1 VAENSTAE
9 YNPRLIEK
17 KWQKYWE
24 DNKTFATPT
33 HANAKKAYILD
44 MFPYPSG
51 AGLHIGHPVGYTGSD
66 ILARFRRHQGY
77 SVLHPMG
84 YDSFGLPTEQHAL
97 ATGKHPA
104 DVTKQNCTRFT
115 EQLKNLGFAY
125 DWDREIATSDPE
137 YYRWTQW
144 IFLKLYNSWFDA
156 SLQKAR
162 PISEL
167 TIPNAISEQG
177 ELAVQAFQAEHRLAY
192 MNEGLVN
199 WCPALGTVLAN
210 EEVIDGKSERGG
222 HDVIRKPMR
231 QWFLRITA
239 YSERLIDELEGVDW
253 PESIKEQQRHW
264 IGRRNGTNVTF
275 QVDGSDHAITTF
287 TTRPD
292 TLFGVTF
299 VVLAP
304 EHPLVLELTTK
315 EQSAAVEEY
324 REKAARLSDLDRT
337 IENKPKTGV
346 ATGSFV
352 INPITGRKVPLY
364 VGDYVLMGFGT
375 GAVMGVPSH
384 DERDF
389 VFAKQYAVPVVP
401 VIKPSADAK
410 TIEATLAGDL
420 CWPGDG
426 TMIAHTAATDGNF
439 SVEGKTNEEAK
450 SLITAWLTRNSCGEA
465 ITTYRIRDWLFSRQR
480 YWGEPF
486 PIIHWEDGTVSCE
499 DESTLPLALPP
510 TNDFKPAET
519 GESPLARIDSW
530 VNVTCPTSGK
540 KGKRETN
547 TMPQWAGSCWYYLR
561 FIDPH
566 NASRFCD
573 DALEKEWMPVDFYIG
588 GAEHAVLHLLY
599 ARFWHKLLFDL
610 GFVSTKEPFQRL
622 FNQGMLV
629 SHAFKDSR
637 GALIPVDLVEEN
649 ADGVPV
655 KIDSG
660 EKVERIIAKM
670 SKSLKNV
677 VNPEDITDQYG
688 SDTLRVF
695 LMFMAPLEAIKP
707 WSSEAIVGCYR
718 FLKRSWALIVDD
730 RTGELKATN
739 SENDIEITKALH
751 KAIKK
756 VTIDTDAIRFN
767 TAISGLMEFLNDVSG
782 KTISVATAKAYAIL
796 LSPFAPHIAEELWS
810 KLGGAQSIAQEPW
823 PIFDDAYLV
832 QTTATVVIQIAGKR
846 RAEIQTEIT
855 ASDDEIK
862 ALVLKAMADSAYAVT
877 ANDKFIVVRDRATNQ
892 PKLANVIPG
901 KA

>member
-1 VAENSTAE
+1 VSE

-17 KWQKYWE
+17 KWQQYWE
-24 DNKTFATPT
+24 DNKTFATPI
-33 HANAKKAYILD
+33 NASGKKAYILD

-84 YDSFGLPTEQHAL
+84 YDSFGLPAEQHAL

-125 DWDREIATSDPE
+125 DWDREVATSDPS

-144 IFLKLYNSWFDA
+144 IFLQLYNSWFDPE
-156 SLQKAR
+156 LQKAR

-167 TIPNAISEQG
+167 VIPEDIQKRG
-177 ELAVQAFQAEHRLAY
+177 EMDVQSFQAEHRLAF
-192 MNEGLVN
+192 MSEGLVN

-239 YSERLIDELEGVDW
+239 YSERLINELDDLDW
-253 PESIKEQQRHW
+253 PESIKDQQRHW
-264 IGRRNGTNVTF
+264 IGRRYGTNVDFT
-275 QVDGSDHAITTF
+275 VAGTDKKITTF

-304 EHPLVLELTTK
+304 EHPLVDEVTSA
-315 EQSAAVEEY
+315 EQRAAVDEY
-324 REKAARLSDLDRT
+324 RSKAARLSDLDRT

-352 INPITGRKVPLY
+352 INPITGTKVPLY
-364 VGDYVLMGFGT
+364 VGDYVLMGVGT
-375 GAVMGVPSH
+375 GGVMGVPSH

-389 VFAKQYAVPVVP
+389 VFAKQYNEP
-401 VIKPSADAK
+401 VIPVIQPSAD
-410 TIEATLAGDL
+410 EATVSAVIAGTL
-420 CWPGDG
+420 CWTAAG
-426 TMIAHTAATDGNF
+426 TMIAHQKSACGSF

-450 SLITAWLTRNSCGEA
+450 ALITTWLTERNCGEG

-486 PIIHWEDGTVSCE
+486 PIIHWEDGTVTCD
-499 DESTLPLALPP
+499 DEASLPITLPP

-519 GESPLARIDSW
+519 GESPLARIADW
-530 VNVTCPTSGK
+530 VEVTCPTTGK

-561 FIDPH
+561 FIDP
-566 NASRFCD
+566 NNTTRFCD
-573 DALEKEWMPVDFYIG
+573 AALEEEWMPVDFYIG

-599 ARFWHKLLFDL
+599 ARFWHKVLFDL
-610 GFVSTKEPFQRL
+610 GYVSTREPFQRL

-629 SHAFKDSR
+629 SHAYKDSR
-637 GALIPVDLVEEN
+637 GALVPVDEVQEA
-649 ADGVPV
+649 ADGSAT
-655 KIDSG
+655 KIQTG

-670 SKSLKNV
+670 SKSLRNV
-677 VNPEDITDQYG
+677 VNPDEITEQYG

-718 FLKRSWALIVDD
+718 LLKRSWSLIVDD
-730 RTGELKATN
+730 RNGGLRPFVDASQEA
-739 SENDIEITKALH
+739 SEITRALH

-756 VTIDTDAIRFN
+756 VTLDTDGIRFN
-767 TAISGLMEFLNDVSG
+767 TAIAGLMEFLNETSG
-782 KTISVATAKAYAIL
+782 KAISQVTAKSYATL
-796 LSPFAPHIAEELWS
+796 LSPYAPHLAEELWQH
-810 KLGGAQSIAQEPW
+810 LGGTSSISAEPW
-823 PIFDDAYLV
+823 PAYDENLLV
-832 QTTATVVIQIAGKR
+832 ESTAIVVIQIAGKKR
-846 RAEIQTEIT
+846 GEIDAELT
-855 ASDDEIK
+855 ATDDEIK
-862 ALVLKAMADSAYAVT
+862 TLVISSMEHSKYPVSSS
-877 ANDKFIVVRDRATNQ
+877 DKFIVVRDKASGN
-892 PKLANVIPG
+892 PKLVNVIQA